1 VVRLLRRQFSI
12 NVSAPGAYFALRG
25 VNLTV
30 ARGDKVAVIGN
41 NGSGKTTFLKLVA
54 GLYQPSEGEIHV
66 TGEILLLRGV
76 GTGMV
81 EELSVRENV
90 CLYGVIHGMDRGKIA
105 ENFDE
110 ILEWA
115 ELTEFAEAELRTL
128 SSGMRARL
136 AFSIARHF
144 DTDIFL
150 LDETFAV
157 GDKDFRSRYE
167 KVFRDR
173 KSDKK
178 HTYLIATHDLEFARL
193 FCTKTLWLQ
202 KGRLMAFGE
211 TKWVLEQYLSP
222 NRVGLAS

>member
-1 VVRLLRRQFSI
+1 
-12 NVSAPGAYFALRG
+12 
-25 VNLTV
+25 
-30 ARGDKVAVIGN
+30 
-41 NGSGKTTFLKLVA
+41 
-54 GLYQPSEGEIHV
+54 
-66 TGEILLLRGV
+66 
-76 GTGMV
+76 MV

-90 CLYGVIHGMDRGKIA
+90 YLYGVIHGMDRDKTA

-110 ILEWA
+110 ILQWA

-167 KVFRDR
+167 KVFRDQ
-173 KSDKK
+173 KSDRK
-178 HTYLIATHDLEFARL
+178 HTYLIATHDLEFARQ

-211 TKWVLEQYLSP
+211 TKGVLERYLGRTIHGAKSDEQASP
-222 NRVGLAS
+222 VAANRVLP